1 MIAVAGGAA
10 AAAAA
15 AARQAL
21 MRKEAQL
28 ELISTACWVRA
39 SERGGGAGGH
49 GLWHRGRDRVR
60 RTMHGLGG
68 T

>member
-1 MIAVAGGAA
+1 MARSMIAVAGGAV

-28 ELISTACWVRA
+28 ELVSTACWVRA
-39 SERGGGAGGH
+39 SERGGGK
-49 GLWHRGRDRVR
+49 RGR
-60 RTMHGLGG
+60 GEGG
-68 T
+68 EGGRE

>member
-1 MIAVAGGAA
+1 MIAVAGGAV

-28 ELISTACWVRA
+28 ELVSTACWVRA
-39 SERGGGAGGH
+39 SERGEG
-49 GLWHRGRDRVR
+49 V
-60 RTMHGLGG
+60 
-68 T
+68 